1 MPDKELN
8 AIIGQKIEIAPGLI
22 ILRVVPDGW
31 ELPEFTPGQFAVLG
45 LPGSAPRCPEADSDE
60 KPVDPDKTIPRSYSI
75 ASSSVAKEYLEFYI
89 TLVHSGA
96 LTPRLF
102 NLEIGDRVWL
112 GPKITGRFTL
122 DNVPSEANVVMIGT
136 GTGLA
141 PYMSMIRSLL
151 TPETRRRM
159 AIIHGAYHSWDLGYS
174 AELISLERANSQLNY
189 IPVVSHP
196 HEEPVPWTGRTGF
209 VQDVWTDGVL
219 AEMWGFQPGPEDTHV
234 LLCGNPGMIEAMERI
249 LQGEGF
255 EEHTARSPG
264 QIHLERYW

>member
-1 MPDKELN
+1 MPSDQLN
-8 AIIGQKIEIAPGLI
+8 AILAQKIEVAPGLAI
-22 ILRVVPDGW
+22 IRVAPDGW
-31 ELPEFTPGQFAVLG
+31 ELPDFVPGQFSVLG
-45 LPGSAPRCPEADSDE
+45 LPGSASRCPDSDPE
-60 KPVDPDKTIPRSYSI
+60 EEPADPDKVIPRAYSI

-96 LTPRLF
+96 LTPRLL
-102 NLEIGDRVWL
+102 NLNIGDRLWL

-122 DNVPSEANVVMIGT
+122 DNVPSDANVVMIGT
-136 GTGLA
+136 GTGIA

-151 TPETRRRM
+151 TPETRRHT

-174 AELISLERANSQLNY
+174 SELVSLARVSSRLNY

-196 HEEPVPWTGRTGF
+196 HEEPVPWTGRSGF
-209 VQDVWTDGVL
+209 VQDVWTEGLL
-219 AEMWGFQPGPEDTHV
+219 AEKWGFQPAPGDTHV
-234 LLCGNPGMIEAMERI
+234 LLCGHPGMVEAMVAI

-255 EEHTARSPG
+255 EEHSRKSPG